1 MAHVRKQIRDNIQT
15 TLTGLTTTGTNVFT
29 SRVYPIQSA
38 AMPGLCIYTSSET
51 VEAQT
56 IKPPRGLIRSLEVSV
71 EAYVENTNADDVLDT
86 ISAQIEAAMTTDLMR
101 GGLAK
106 DTRLIGFEADFAG
119 EGERPLFVGRFSYE
133 ILYSTTET
141 DAETVY

>member
-1 MAHVRKQIRDNIQT
+1 M
-15 TLTGLTTTGTNVFT
+15 
-29 SRVYPIQSA
+29 
-38 AMPGLCIYTSSET
+38 
-51 VEAQT
+51 
-56 IKPPRGLIRSLEVSV
+56 SV

-86 ISAQIEAAMTTDLMR
+86 ISAQIEAAMTTDLTR